1 MKRIIIC
8 DFDSQKGL
16 PFAAPSATTAWRMF
30 FFVSFRF
37 GGGDIVEHE
46 LTSLKWLTIDL
57 SEHNIHGSDHGDN
70 IGNEVTLG
78 HEIQSSQMGE
88 TGGTDLAAVRTVA
101 SIRDQVNTYNSNT
114 RQIVSGHS

>member
-1 MKRIIIC
+1 MSGGYSSFHL
-8 DFDSQKGL
+8 D
-16 PFAAPSATTAWRMF
+16 
-30 FFVSFRF
+30 FRF
-37 GGGDIVEHE
+37 SFMT
-46 LTSLKWLTIDL
+46 LNLSTAYALTIDL

-101 SIRDQVNTYNSNT
+101 SIRDEMNT
-114 RQIVSGHS
+114 